1 MQNFIFDMKDIENKL
16 STTHSKLGVLAIE
29 RRRHPRFS
37 VELPL
42 NYSRVDG
49 KEKYGG
55 IVANASQG
63 GILVYLPER
72 IEVGTLLKIEIF
84 YIKGLELNTINAIAK
99 VVWSDLATRE
109 EFGEHRYG
117 LEFKSID
124 ERDYEKLINLLKELG
139 S

>member
-1 MQNFIFDMKDIENKL
+1 MQNFILDMKEIENKL
-16 STTHSKLGVLAIE
+16 STPHSKLGVLAIE

-109 EFGEHRYG
+109 ELGEHRYG

>member
-1 MQNFIFDMKDIENKL
+1 MQNFNLNMERIDKNL
-16 STTHSKLGVLAIE
+16 NPRSSKLGVLSIE
-29 RRRHPRFS
+29 RRRHPRYN

-42 NYSRVDG
+42 DYSKVDG

-63 GILVYLPER
+63 GILVYLPEY

-84 YIKGLELNTINAIAK
+84 YIKGLELNTIKAIAK
-99 VVWSDLATRE
+99 VVWSDLATRDSI
-109 EFGEHRYG
+109 GEHRYG

-124 ERDYEKLINLLKELG
+124 EKDFEKLINLLKELG

>member
-1 MQNFIFDMKDIENKL
+1 MHLVNLSMEKIDKIFQQ
-16 STTHSKLGVLAIE
+16 SSKMGVLAIE
-29 RRRHPRFS
+29 RRRYPRYS

-42 NYSRVDG
+42 DYSKIDG

-63 GILVYLPER
+63 GILVYLPEYL
-72 IEVGTLLKIEIF
+72 EVGTLLKIEIF
-84 YIKGLELNTINAIAK
+84 YIKELELNTIKAIAK
-99 VVWSDLATRE
+99 VVWSDLATQGSI
-109 EFGEHRYG
+109 GEHRYG

-124 ERDYEKLINLLKELG
+124 KNDFDKLITLLKELG

>member
-1 MQNFIFDMKDIENKL
+1 MQNFIFDMKDIENKF

>member
-1 MQNFIFDMKDIENKL
+1 MKDIENKF